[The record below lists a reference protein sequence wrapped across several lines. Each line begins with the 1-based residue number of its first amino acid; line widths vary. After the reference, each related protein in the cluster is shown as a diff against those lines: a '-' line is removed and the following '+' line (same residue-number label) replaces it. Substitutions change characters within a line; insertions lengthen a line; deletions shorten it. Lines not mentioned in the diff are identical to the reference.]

1 MKRIYSVLMMIAL
14 LLPSAFDLSACTT
27 AVVSGRF
34 TPDGRPLLFKH
45 RDTGYLQ
52 NKLMFFTDG
61 KYSYIGVVNSKG
73 DSGSEIWQGTNSAG
87 FAIMN
92 SASYN
97 LNIGDTTKLKDRE
110 GEVMKLA
117 LQSCATVDEF
127 EQLLREL
134 PKPLG
139 VEANFGCIDAHG
151 GAAYFEVGQRDV
163 TKFDVND
170 PGVAPF
176 GYIIRTNYSFARDQE
191 EGYGYIRY
199 QNAENLIYEAAGSGN
214 LTYRFILQQVSRC
227 LKHSLTGTDLWA
239 QKPMKAEPARF
250 VWFEDYIP
258 RPSSAS
264 TTVIHG
270 VKPGESP
277 EFTTMWNI
285 LGYQLCTVAIPVW
298 ISGGENLPSILTA
311 EPSENAPLCDMAMRL
326 KKFLFPISRGS
337 GWRYMN
343 LARLING
350 ENTGILQRIRPLEDE
365 ILHTAGKQLKTWRK
379 SNMSAKEIQKF
390 YDWVNETVSSAYKQ
404 MLNDMEG

>member
-1 MKRIYSVLMMIAL
+1 MKRLHLVFMMIAL
-14 LLPSAFDLSACTT
+14 IICAAADLSACTT

-45 RDTGYLQ
+45 RDTGHLQ

-61 KYSYIGVVNSKG
+61 KYSYIGVVNSDG
-73 DSGSEIWQGTNSAG
+73 DSGSEVWQGTNSAG

-97 LNIGDTTKLKDRE
+97 LNIGDETELKDRE

-127 EQLLREL
+127 EQLLRDL

-163 TKFDVND
+163 TKYDVND
-170 PGVAPF
+170 PKVAPF
-176 GYIIRTNYSFARDQE
+176 GYIIRTNYSFTRDQD

-199 QNAENLIYEAAGSGN
+199 QNAENLIYAAAGSGD
-214 LTYRFILQQVSRC
+214 LTFRFILQQVSRC
-227 LKHSLTGTDLWA
+227 LKHSLTGTDLWSI
-239 QKPMKAEPARF
+239 KPEKAEPATF

-277 EFTTMWNI
+277 GFTTMWNI
-285 LGYQLCTVAIPVW
+285 LGFQLCTPAIPVW
-298 ISGGENLPSILTA
+298 IEGGDHLPSILVA
-311 EPSENAPLCDMAMRL
+311 DAGENAPLCDMAMQL
-326 KKFLFPISRGS
+326 KKKILPITRGS
-337 GWRYMN
+337 GRRYLN
-343 LARLING
+343 LAFLINVEG
-350 ENTGILQRIRPLEDE
+350 SGILQKIRPLEDR
-365 ILHTAGKQLKTWRK
+365 ILDRTDEVMEQWRE
-379 SNMSAKEIQKF
+379 SGMRQKEIEKF
-390 YDWVNETVSSAYKQ
+390 YDWVNETVSSAYTELLKHS
-404 MLNDMEG
+404 EK